1 MSRLSVL
8 LKKEWL
14 EASRSYKLIW
24 LPVAFMIL
32 GVLQPLTSY
41 YLPEILRM
49 TGGLPEGMELMIP
62 KLSGEEVLA
71 SALSDQFD
79 QLGMM
84 ILVISSMSMIVAD
97 KSSGMLA
104 FMLTRSTKLSE
115 YLASKL
121 IANLLLLA
129 VSLAAGLLMAWV
141 YTALLYN
148 TVALSTLLLSYVLY
162 LLWGTLVLTFTL
174 MLGALLT
181 RTAGVAIIG
190 IVVVIFLKV
199 ATLAGGF
206 WHTVNPASLSNHAVQ
221 LLTTRTLPSETGLT
235 ALSAALLAT
244 ACIWVAHRHLS
255 REELPSM

>member
-1 MSRLSVL
+1 MSRLTVL

-32 GVLQPLTSY
+32 GILQPLSSY
-41 YLPEILRM
+41 YLPDILRM
-49 TGGLPEGMELMIP
+49 AGGLPEGMELMIP
-62 KLSGEEVLA
+62 ELSGEEVLA

-84 ILVISSMSMIVAD
+84 ILVISLMNMVVAD
-97 KSSGMLA
+97 KSSGMLT
-104 FMLTRSTKLSE
+104 FMLTRSTTLSE
-115 YLASKL
+115 YLASKW
-121 IANLLLLA
+121 IANMVLLA
-129 VSLAAGLLMAWV
+129 MSLAAGLFMAWV

-148 TVALSTLLLSYVLY
+148 TVALSALLLTFVLY
-162 LLWGTLVLTFTL
+162 LLWGALVLSFTL

-190 IVVVIFLKV
+190 IVVVVTLKI

-206 WHTVNPASLSNHAVQ
+206 WHTINPASLSSHAVQ
-221 LLTTRTLPSETGLT
+221 LLTTGTLPSAAGLT
-235 ALSAALLAT
+235 ALSAAVLVL
-244 ACIWVAHRHLS
+244 ACIGVAHRHLS